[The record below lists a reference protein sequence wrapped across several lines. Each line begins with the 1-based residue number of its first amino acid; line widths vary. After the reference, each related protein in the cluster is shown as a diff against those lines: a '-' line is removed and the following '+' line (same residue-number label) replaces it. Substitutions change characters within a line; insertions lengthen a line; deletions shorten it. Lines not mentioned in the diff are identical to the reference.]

1 MGVSKGIVR
10 AVGLCVAGGLVA
22 SCGAVTARSSAGTAK
37 PSPPPSPS
45 GSPSAGVASFYT
57 YPAAGTIKGKTAG
70 EVFASEPLQVTPGLA
85 AAAAR
90 AKRIMYRSDGQGGE
104 PVAVTGFALTPQGTP
119 PKDGWPV
126 VAWAHGTTGVGPDCA
141 PSREPGLS
149 LSPDGQDEKLI
160 TNLLRGGYAVVGT
173 DYPGFGFPGRV
184 QGYLQLGPE
193 SNSVVDSVRAAR
205 HLDSAL
211 GTRWFAVGHS
221 QGGAA
226 ALGAGEIAAKQASD
240 LKYLGTVSLAPVSNL
255 GDAVDGLAK
264 LRPPYAPGWGRT
276 ASYLTYI
283 AIGAQRSTPSVAY
296 SDLLPPR
303 LVRQI
308 PAAERLCLAPLSE
321 HLEGLDPQPPALVNA
336 DWGTSKALRAFF
348 AQAQPAHAKSS
359 GPVLLLQGGKDTT
372 VAPELTEKLK
382 GQLCGL
388 KDQVEYK
395 AYANADHDGLLD
407 VSFQDLAAW
416 LSARANGKKAAS
428 DCGGAGGQ

>member
-10 AVGLCVAGGLVA
+10 AVGLCAAGGLVA
-22 SCGAVTARSSAGTAK
+22 SCGAVTATSSAGTA
-37 PSPPPSPS
+37 SPSPS
-45 GSPSAGVASFYT
+45 GSASAGVASFYT
-57 YPAAGTIKGKTAG
+57 YPRAGTIRGKAAG
-70 EVFASEPLQVTPGLA
+70 EVFASEPLDVTPGLA
-85 AAAAR
+85 DAAAS
-90 AKRIMYRSDGQGGE
+90 AKRIMYRSDGAKDR
-104 PVAVTGFALTPQGTP
+104 PVAVTGFTLTPKGTP

-141 PSREPGLS
+141 PSRAANLHP
-149 LSPDGQDEKLI
+149 SPDDRDERLI
-160 TNLLRGGYAVVGT
+160 TNLLRSGYAVVGT
-173 DYPGFGFPGRV
+173 DYPDLGFPGRV
-184 QGYLQLGPE
+184 HGYLQLGPE

-211 GTRWFAVGHS
+211 GTRWFSVGHS

-226 ALGAGEIAAKQASD
+226 ALGAGEIAAKRASD

-255 GDAVDGLAK
+255 GDAVGALAK
-264 LRPPYAPGWGRT
+264 LKPPYPRGWGGT

-283 AIGAQRSTPSVAY
+283 GIGAQRSTPSVAY

-336 DWGTSKALRAFF
+336 DWGRSEALRAFF

-372 VAPELTEKLK
+372 VAPDLTEKLK

-388 KDQVEYK
+388 KDTVQYK
-395 AYANADHDGLLD
+395 AYANADHDGLLNA
-407 VSFQDLAAW
+407 SYQDLAAW
-416 LSARANGKKAAS
+416 LSARVNGTKAAT
-428 DCGGAGGQ
+428 DCG